1 MWIKSVALV
10 YDEEVWIPETKIDL
24 SNEALSKTYLNNA
37 WVKGSYDSTEGAIV
51 ADLAQAAAMFYRG
64 PAGMENL
71 YVGEA
76 NTLEITY
83 QIRGEMTNQPL
94 IVLLYGASS
103 KDSGDWTQGLEAWK
117 DVQRSMVSGQW
128 ATLSVDISAFPYDF
142 LSVVKLQ
149 AGNGNTAGEMYIKSI
164 EVKKV
169 EYTITFENEGETY
182 ATAKA
187 EPNKTVSAPAENPT
201 KAATPNAVYV
211 FDGWYNGET
220 KFDFATPITADLT
233 LTAKYT
239 SFVPTTKIDLSNE
252 SVANTYLNNAW
263 VKGSYDSTEGAIVA
277 DLAQG
282 PAMFYRGP
290 AGMDNL
296 YIGESLYLDITY
308 KTSANNPIIVSVS
321 GGNSLR
327 DSEWTSQYIYK
338 DHWTNINT
346 DGTWQTLSLDLS
358 SSEYGFISVVKL
370 QSGGTAGEMWIKSIA
385 VRQSICTVTYLNEDG
400 STFTTQEVQA
410 DTATTAP
417 ETNPTKEGTFNMEY
431 VFDGWY
437 NGETKFDFSTPI
449 SANLTLTAKF
459 TAREITLTKL
469 NTAVTDIITA
479 TLGEANFIMFQLS
492 DNDYAGLDTASAD
505 VSSLLGYID
514 IGGTVLNSLPS
525 EPYFNLWGNANTLAF
540 RAPGHTGETLG
551 QVEYVTIKAGAYFPS
566 ATQSK
571 TYYVTTEDITF
582 VQISPDNWQV
592 KKANYTVTYLNEDGS
607 TFTTQEVE
615 PDTATTAPAT
625 NPTKAGTLDVEYVF
639 DGWYNGETKFDFS
652 TLITADLTLTAKFV
666 EQATAFEELETT
678 VTGIHFGHNATFLSF
693 TLSALDSAGTQQ
705 LDASILT
712 KTNLL
717 DKIEINGM
725 SFKDFETRMD
735 LNPHFDVYGAKD
747 FSLRMRAVDSL
758 DDFNRIVVR
767 KGAQFPSL
775 AYVNGT
781 AKTCYTVSED
791 VEFIVYHD
799 GTIIN
804 VNDLAES
811 CITVTD
817 VAYRLAADTE
827 NFLIF
832 NIDGSDYPAFSNTAV
847 NVEGITYAEL
857 AAIKFFDNI
866 TLKGTI
872 YLGAETVSEATFA
885 QILAANNGAGSVQPL
900 LNHYYTPN
908 YGYTYSFAIRVP
920 HSGTMSE
927 ITSVAIAANTQFPS
941 YQKFIANNTDYDY
954 RLINTVAT
962 TFMFDAES
970 GKFVEASELETL
982 DLWMEKGASV
992 RVAKSATYDGE
1003 GNITGY
1009 ETSGIRFTTHVSKAQ
1024 IDALNQGIEN
1034 GVYKSVAY
1042 GTLIVPTDYL
1052 FGGDFTHAWLEANC
1066 AYLDI
1071 VSTGWIYEG
1080 AEYSSYYGSIVNLN
1094 ETNLARK
1101 FSGIGYIQITYADDS
1116 VKYFYA
1122 PYLTSYART
1131 AEYVA
1136 KAAIADRSATKTD
1149 EYTELVEGDGNYSP
1163 YTLDQR
1169 NFLTVYLVNAPE
1181 SAISAEELAAIN
1193 AAIGNLDAGETKTV
1207 TLDDDSEPLSG
1218 AYIQFDYSL
1227 NVDMIA
1233 TLKYS
1238 NKDKSIIVDE
1248 DVYLFHKD
1256 STYKQFLDVFRS
1268 NGAGYGISPTAVYLH
1283 SISFKNVGTQGTTA
1297 ADQITTVAAQDRRI
1311 YDTELQQYLTRYLA
1325 DGSDITV
1332 GAHLGLGGALTYLA
1346 KSGLAEYS
1354 KDESK
1359 DWLGRKYGRIE
1370 IGTDSANA
1378 NTVYR
1383 TGADSLPKT
1392 LGGNGVNLIN
1402 NYDVGRQIQ
1411 QAYYA
1416 DVAESE
1422 YTKAQYGP
1430 AGNKKDWP
1438 YNPVQAG
1445 DQYNNT
1451 SQIIDYEINT
1461 TDYYL
1466 YVKCRPLDWAQNNVT
1481 TKSYME
1487 NWYRLNADGTL
1498 RVDNNFIE
1506 WTGYNDLGGY
1516 HSNELPA
1523 VYFAQPMNYYVSNL
1537 STDKNAAWTGDLTF
1551 NNKVGTWSDPSLSDY
1566 APVHQGNGANT
1577 TLPYG
1582 NHENWFAWATGGTM
1596 DSIGVGVYIP
1606 NTAMFTSGR
1615 SATTTAFGESGQST
1629 TKMIYQLNKNA
1640 NVLSSSYCNQL
1651 FKKDLLSNMD
1661 EVDYEYMSCYV
1672 QNTSYTAPSIAFKME
1687 NYVPLAYSYVVAVD
1701 TISNMRNT
1709 FQALEQAGSLKNEGL
1724 DAWDRNDK

>member
-1 MWIKSVALV
+1 MTKAMKRILQYLLVSIFSLTLVLGVGNVISDNKTAQAATTTQETTVSSLDLSNQATAQVYINNGWLQGAYDATEGAPKADLSKGHAMLYLAPASWAFAGGMNNLEIGEATRLEVTYKNNGNVNNPLIISVSGGNSATDAAWDSQFIVKDKWINTDVSGNWATITVDISSTLYTHISCVKLDGINSGTGDEMWIKSVALV

-24 SNEALSKTYLNNA
+24 SNEALANTYINNS

-51 ADLAQAAAMFYRG
+51 ADLAQAPAMFYRG

-71 YVGEA
+71 YVGDA

-83 QIRGEMTNQPL
+83 QIRGESTNQPL
-94 IVLLYGASS
+94 IVLLFGSTS
-103 KDSGDWTQGLEAWK
+103 KNGSDWTQGLEAWK
-117 DVQRSMVSGQW
+117 DVQRSMTSGQW
-128 ATLSVDISAFPYDF
+128 ATLSIDISAFAYDF
-142 LSVVKLQ
+142 LSVIKLQ
-149 AGNGNTAGEMYIKSI
+149 AGDGNTAGEMYIKSI

-201 KAATPNAVYV
+201 KEATPNAAYV

-220 KFDFATPITADLT
+220 KFDFSTPITADLT

-277 DLAQG
+277 DLAQA

-308 KTSANNPIIVSVS
+308 KTSANDPIIVSVS

-327 DSEWTSQYIYK
+327 DSAWTSQYIYK
-338 DHWTNINT
+338 DHWTNIET

-358 SSEYGFISVVKL
+358 SSAYDFISVVKL

-385 VRQSICTVTYLNEDG
+385 VRQSTRTVTYLNEDG
-400 STFTTQEVQA
+400 TTFDA
-410 DTATTAP
+410 
-417 ETNPTKEGTFNMEY
+417 
-431 VFDGWY
+431 
-437 NGETKFDFSTPI
+437 
-449 SANLTLTAKF
+449 
-459 TAREITLTKL
+459 
-469 NTAVTDIITA
+469 
-479 TLGEANFIMFQLS
+479 
-492 DNDYAGLDTASAD
+492 
-505 VSSLLGYID
+505 
-514 IGGTVLNSLPS
+514 
-525 EPYFNLWGNANTLAF
+525 
-540 RAPGHTGETLG
+540 
-551 QVEYVTIKAGAYFPS
+551 
-566 ATQSK
+566 
-571 TYYVTTEDITF
+571 
-582 VQISPDNWQV
+582 
-592 KKANYTVTYLNEDGS
+592 
-607 TFTTQEVE
+607 QEVE
-615 PDTATTAPAT
+615 LDTVTTAPAT
-625 NPTKAGTLDVEYVF
+625 NPTKAGTFDVEYVF
-639 DGWYNGETKFDFS
+639 NGWYDGETKFDFS
-652 TLITADLTLTAKFV
+652 TLITADLTLTAKFT
-666 EQATAFEELETT
+666 EQATAFEEIATT
-678 VTGIHFGHNATFLSF
+678 VTGIHFGHNGTFLSF
-693 TLSALDSAGTQQ
+693 TLSELDSTGTKE

-725 SFKDFETRMD
+725 SFKEFETRMD
-735 LNPHFDVYGAKD
+735 LNPHFNVYGAKD
-747 FSLRMRAVDSL
+747 FSLRMRAADSL

-767 KGAQFPSL
+767 QGAQFPSL

-804 VNDLAES
+804 VNYLAES

-817 VAYRLAADTE
+817 VAYGLVADTA

-832 NIDGSDYPAFSNTAV
+832 NVEGSDYPAFSDAT
-847 NVEGITYAEL
+847 NVAGIEYAEL

-927 ITSVAIAANTQFPS
+927 ITSVLIAANTQFPS

-1024 IDALNQGIEN
+1024 LDALNQGIEN
-1034 GVYKSVAY
+1034 DVYKSVAY

-1066 AYLDI
+1066 DYLDI
-1071 VSTGWIYEG
+1071 PSTGWIYEG

-1136 KAAIADRSATKTD
+1136 KAAIADRNATQTD
-1149 EYTELVEGDGNYSP
+1149 KYSELVEEDGNYSP
-1163 YTLDQR
+1163 YTAAQR
-1169 NFLTVYLVNAPE
+1169 NFLTVYLVNAPK
-1181 SAISAEELAAIN
+1181 SAISAEKMAEIN
-1193 AAIGNLDAGETKTV
+1193 AAIGNLDAGATTTV
-1207 TLDDDSEPLSG
+1207 TLDNSEPLSG

-1227 NVDMIA
+1227 AVDMIA
-1233 TLKYS
+1233 TLTYS
-1238 NKDKSIIVDE
+1238 NESGSITVNE

-1325 DGSDITV
+1325 DGSNITV

-1354 KDESK
+1354 KDESSS
-1359 DWLGRKYGRIE
+1359 WFGSKYGRIE

-1378 NTVYR
+1378 DTVYR
-1383 TGADSLPKT
+1383 TGADSLPKS

-1422 YTKAQYGP
+1422 YTKAQYGAKGYEKP
-1430 AGNKKDWP
+1430 WP

-1498 RVDNNFIE
+1498 RVDNNFVE

-1516 HSNELPA
+1516 HTNELPA
-1523 VYFAQPMNYYVSNL
+1523 VYLSQPMNYYVSNL
-1537 STDKNAAWTGDLTF
+1537 STDKAQAWTGDLTF
-1551 NNKVGTWSDPSLSDY
+1551 NNQVGTWSDPSLSDY

-1615 SATTTAFGESGQST
+1615 AATTTAFGESGQST
-1629 TKMIYQLNKNA
+1629 TKMIYQLNRNA
-1640 NVLSSSYCNQL
+1640 NVTSSNYCNQL
-1651 FKKDLLSNMD
+1651 HKKDLLSNMD
-1661 EVDYEYMSCYV
+1661 PVEYEYMSCYV

-1687 NYVPLAYSYVVAVD
+1687 NYVPLTYSYVVAVD
-1701 TISNMRNT
+1701 TISNMRST
-1709 FQALEQAGSLKNEGL
+1709 FQALEQAGSLRNEGF

>member
-1 MWIKSVALV
+1 MTKTMKRILQYLLVSIFSLTLVLGVGNVINGNKTAQAATTTQVTTVSSLDLSNQATAQVYINNGWAKGEYDATEGALKANLAQSHVHLHFAAAAWAFSGGMNNLEIGNATRLEITYKNNGAVNNPLIFSVFGGNSATDTSNGAVTVGGTTYSDHWINTDTSGNWAKITVDVSALTYTHISYIRLDAINAGTGGEMWIKSVALV
-10 YDEEVWIPETKIDL
+10 YDEEVWVPETKIDL
-24 SNEALSKTYLNNA
+24 SNETLSNAYLNNA
-37 WVKGSYDSTEGAIV
+37 WVKGSYDSTEGAII

-71 YVGEA
+71 YVGNA

-83 QIRGEMTNQPL
+83 QIRGESTNQPL

-117 DVQRSMVSGQW
+117 DVQRSMTSGQW
-128 ATLSVDISAFPYDF
+128 ATLSIDISEFAYDF

-149 AGNGNTAGEMYIKSI
+149 AGDGNTAGEMYIKSI

-187 EPNKTVSAPAENPT
+187 ELNKTVSAPAVNPT
-201 KAATPNAVYV
+201 KEATPNAAYV

-220 KFDFATPITADLT
+220 KFDFATPITSD
-233 LTAKYT
+233 
-239 SFVPTTKIDLSNE
+239 
-252 SVANTYLNNAW
+252 
-263 VKGSYDSTEGAIVA
+263 
-277 DLAQG
+277 
-282 PAMFYRGP
+282 
-290 AGMDNL
+290 
-296 YIGESLYLDITY
+296 
-308 KTSANNPIIVSVS
+308 
-321 GGNSLR
+321 
-327 DSEWTSQYIYK
+327 
-338 DHWTNINT
+338 
-346 DGTWQTLSLDLS
+346 
-358 SSEYGFISVVKL
+358 
-370 QSGGTAGEMWIKSIA
+370 
-385 VRQSICTVTYLNEDG
+385 
-400 STFTTQEVQA
+400 
-410 DTATTAP
+410 
-417 ETNPTKEGTFNMEY
+417 
-431 VFDGWY
+431 
-437 NGETKFDFSTPI
+437 
-449 SANLTLTAKF
+449 LTLTAKF
-459 TAREITLTKL
+459 T
-469 NTAVTDIITA
+469 
-479 TLGEANFIMFQLS
+479 
-492 DNDYAGLDTASAD
+492 
-505 VSSLLGYID
+505 
-514 IGGTVLNSLPS
+514 
-525 EPYFNLWGNANTLAF
+525 
-540 RAPGHTGETLG
+540 
-551 QVEYVTIKAGAYFPS
+551 
-566 ATQSK
+566 
-571 TYYVTTEDITF
+571 
-582 VQISPDNWQV
+582 
-592 KKANYTVTYLNEDGS
+592 
-607 TFTTQEVE
+607 
-615 PDTATTAPAT
+615 
-625 NPTKAGTLDVEYVF
+625 
-639 DGWYNGETKFDFS
+639 
-652 TLITADLTLTAKFV
+652 
-666 EQATAFEELETT
+666 EQATPFEELETT
-678 VTGIHFGHNATFLSF
+678 VTGIHFGHNGTFLSF
-693 TLSALDSAGTQQ
+693 TLSALDSNGTKE

-725 SFKDFETRMD
+725 SFKEFETRMD

-747 FSLRMRAVDSL
+747 FSLRMKSVDGIE
-758 DDFNRIVVR
+758 DFNRIVVR
-767 KGAQFPSL
+767 QGAQFPSL

-781 AKTCYTVSED
+781 DKTCYTVSED

-799 GTIIN
+799 GTI
-804 VNDLAES
+804 VNANYLAES
-811 CITVTD
+811 RITITG
-817 VAYRLAADTE
+817 VAYGLAADTE

-832 NIDGSDYPAFSNTAV
+832 NIDGSDYPAFGNDAT
-847 NVEGITYAEL
+847 NVAGIDYAEL
-857 AAIKFFDNI
+857 EAIKFFDNI

-885 QILAANNGAGSVQPL
+885 QILAANNGAEIVEPL

-927 ITSVAIAANTQFPS
+927 ITSVSIAANTQFPS
-941 YQKFIANNTDYDY
+941 YQKFIADNTEYDY
-954 RLINTVAT
+954 RLINPTAT
-962 TFMFDAES
+962 TFMLDS
-970 GKFVEASELETL
+970 KSNTFVEASELETL

-992 RVAKSATYDGE
+992 RVAKTATYDE
-1003 GNITGY
+1003 NGNITGY
-1009 ETSGIRFTTHVSKAQ
+1009 ETSGIRFTTHVSNAQ
-1024 IDALNQGIEN
+1024 IAALNEGIKN
-1034 GVYKSVAY
+1034 GIYKSVAY

-1052 FGGDFTHAWLEANC
+1052 FGGDFTHEWLEANC
-1066 AYLDI
+1066 DYLDI
-1071 VSTGWIYEG
+1071 PSTGWIKVG
-1080 AEYSSYYGSIVNLN
+1080 TEYSSYYGSIVNLH

-1122 PYLTSYART
+1122 PYLASYART

-1136 KAAIADRSATKTD
+1136 KAAIADRSATEKD
-1149 EYTELVEGDGNYSP
+1149 NYTEWVEENGNYSP
-1163 YTLDQR
+1163 YTSAQR

-1181 SAISAEELAAIN
+1181 SAISEEKLAEIN
-1193 AAIGNLDAGETKTV
+1193 TAIGALNAGATATVAIDA
-1207 TLDDDSEPLSG
+1207 SQPLSG

-1227 NVDMIA
+1227 SVDMIA

-1238 NKDKSIIVDE
+1238 NESGSITVNE
-1248 DVYLFHKD
+1248 DVYLFHQD

-1283 SISFKNVGTQGTTA
+1283 SISFKNVGTLGTTL
-1297 ADQITTVAAQDRRI
+1297 ADQITMVAAQDRRI
-1311 YDTELQQYLTRYLA
+1311 YDTELQQYLTRYLD
-1325 DGSDITV
+1325 DGSNITV
-1332 GAHLGLGGALTYLA
+1332 GAHLGFGGALTYLA

-1354 KDESK
+1354 KDESSS
-1359 DWLGRKYGRIE
+1359 WFGSTKYGRIE
-1370 IGTDSANA
+1370 IGTDTANA
-1378 NTVYR
+1378 DTVYR
-1383 TGADSLPKT
+1383 TGADSLPKS

-1422 YTKAQYGP
+1422 YTKAEYGAKGYETP
-1430 AGNKKDWP
+1430 WP

-1506 WTGYNDLGGY
+1506 WTGYKDLGGY
-1516 HSNELPA
+1516 QSNELPA
-1523 VYFAQPMNYYVSNL
+1523 VYLAQPMNYYVSNL

-1551 NNKVGTWSDPSLSDY
+1551 NNQVGTWSDPSLSDY

-1629 TKMIYQLNKNA
+1629 TKMIYQLNRNA
-1640 NVLSSSYCNQL
+1640 NVTSSNYCNQL
-1651 FKKDLLSNMD
+1651 YKKDLLSNMD
-1661 EVDYEYMSCYV
+1661 AVDYEYMSCYV

-1687 NYVPLAYSYVVAVD
+1687 NYVPLAYSYVIAVD

-1709 FQALEQAGSLKNEGL
+1709 FQALEQAGSLKNEGF

>member
-1 MWIKSVALV
+1 MTKTMKRILQYLLVSIFSLTLVLGVGNVINGNKTAQAATTTQVTTVSSLDLSNQATAQVYINNGWLQGSYDSTEGAPKADLSKGHAMLYLSPASWAFASGMNNLEIGSATRLEITYKNNGSVNNPLIISVSGGNSATDAAWDSQYILEDHWINTDVSGNWATITVDVSSTSYTHISCVKLNGINAGAAGEMWIKSVALV
-10 YDEEVWIPETKIDL
+10 YDEEVWVPETKIDL
-24 SNEALSKTYLNNA
+24 SNETIANTYLNNA
-37 WVKGSYDSTEGAIV
+37 WVKGSYDSTEGAII
-51 ADLAQAAAMFYRG
+51 ADLSQAAAMFYRG

-83 QIRGEMTNQPL
+83 QIRGESTNQPL

-103 KDSGDWTQGLEAWK
+103 KDSGDWTQGLESWK
-117 DVQRSMVSGQW
+117 DVQRSMTSGQW
-128 ATLSVDISAFPYDF
+128 ATLSIDISEFAYDF

-149 AGNGNTAGEMYIKSI
+149 AGDGNTAGEMYIKSI

-169 EYTITFENEGETY
+169 EYTVTFENEGETY

-187 EPNKTVSAPAENPT
+187 EPNQTVSAPAENPA
-201 KAATPNAVYV
+201 KEATPNAAYV

-239 SFVPTTKIDLSNE
+239 SFVPTTKINLSNE

-277 DLAQG
+277 DLAQA

-308 KTSANNPIIVSVS
+308 KTSANDPIIVSVS
-321 GGNSLR
+321 GGNSLT
-327 DSEWTSQYIYK
+327 DSAWTSQYIYK
-338 DHWTNINT
+338 DHWTNITT
-346 DGTWQTLSLDLS
+346 DGMWQTLSLDLS
-358 SSEYGFISVVKL
+358 SSAYDFISVVKL

-385 VRQSICTVTYLNEDG
+385 VRQST
-400 STFTTQEVQA
+400 
-410 DTATTAP
+410 
-417 ETNPTKEGTFNMEY
+417 
-431 VFDGWY
+431 
-437 NGETKFDFSTPI
+437 
-449 SANLTLTAKF
+449 
-459 TAREITLTKL
+459 
-469 NTAVTDIITA
+469 
-479 TLGEANFIMFQLS
+479 
-492 DNDYAGLDTASAD
+492 
-505 VSSLLGYID
+505 
-514 IGGTVLNSLPS
+514 
-525 EPYFNLWGNANTLAF
+525 
-540 RAPGHTGETLG
+540 H
-551 QVEYVTIKAGAYFPS
+551 
-566 ATQSK
+566 
-571 TYYVTTEDITF
+571 
-582 VQISPDNWQV
+582 
-592 KKANYTVTYLNEDGS
+592 TVTYLNEDGS

-615 PDTATTAPAT
+615 PDTVTTAPAT
-625 NPTKAGTLDVEYVF
+625 NPTKAATFDVEYVF
-639 DGWYNGETKFDFS
+639 DGWYNGETKFDFA
-652 TLITADLTLTAKFV
+652 TPITSDLTLTAKFT
-666 EQATAFEELETT
+666 EQATPFEELETT
-678 VTGIHFGHNATFLSF
+678 VTSIHFGHNATFLSF
-693 TLSALDSAGTQQ
+693 TLSELDSVATAQ

-725 SFKDFETRMD
+725 SFKEFETRMD
-735 LNPHFDVYGAKD
+735 LNPHFNVYGAKD
-747 FSLRMRAVDSL
+747 FSLRMRAVDSIEDL
-758 DDFNRIVVR
+758 NRIVIR
-767 KGAQFPSL
+767 QGAQFPSL

-799 GTIIN
+799 GTILN

-811 CITVTD
+811 RITITG
-817 VAYRLAADTE
+817 VAYGLAADTE

-832 NIDGSDYPAFSNTAV
+832 NVEGSDYPAFSDTAV

-927 ITSVAIAANTQFPS
+927 ITSVSIAANTQFPS
-941 YQKFIANNTDYDY
+941 YQKFIADNTEYDY
-954 RLINTVAT
+954 RLINPTAT
-962 TFMFDAES
+962 TFMLDS
-970 GKFVEASELETL
+970 KSNTFVEASELETL

-992 RVAKSATYDGE
+992 RVAKTATYDE
-1003 GNITGY
+1003 NGNITGY
-1009 ETSGIRFTTHVSKAQ
+1009 ETSGIRFTTHVSNAQ
-1024 IDALNQGIEN
+1024 IAALNEGIEN
-1034 GVYKSVAY
+1034 GIYKSVAY

-1052 FGGDFTHAWLEANC
+1052 FGGDFTHEWLEANC

-1071 VSTGWIYEG
+1071 PSTGWIKVG
-1080 AEYSSYYGSIVNLN
+1080 TEYSSYYGSIVNLH

-1122 PYLTSYART
+1122 PYLASYART

-1136 KAAIADRSATKTD
+1136 KAAIADRSATEKD
-1149 EYTELVEGDGNYSP
+1149 NYTEWVEENGNYSP
-1163 YTLDQR
+1163 YTSAQR

-1181 SAISAEELAAIN
+1181 SAISEEKLAEIN
-1193 AAIGNLDAGETKTV
+1193 TAIGALNAGATATVAMDA
-1207 TLDDDSEPLSG
+1207 SQPLSG

-1227 NVDMIA
+1227 SVDMIA

-1238 NKDKSIIVDE
+1238 NESGSITVNE

-1283 SISFKNVGTQGTTA
+1283 SISFKNVGTLGTTL

-1311 YDTELQQYLTRYLA
+1311 YDTELQQYLTRYLD
-1325 DGSDITV
+1325 DGSNITV

-1354 KDESK
+1354 KDESSS
-1359 DWLGRKYGRIE
+1359 WFSKYGRIE
-1370 IGTDSANA
+1370 IGTDTANA
-1378 NTVYR
+1378 DTVYR
-1383 TGADSLPKT
+1383 TGADSLPKS

-1430 AGNKKDWP
+1430 KGYETPWP

-1498 RVDNNFIE
+1498 RVDNNFVE

-1523 VYFAQPMNYYVSNL
+1523 VYISQPMNYYVSNL

-1551 NNKVGTWSDPSLSDY
+1551 NNQVGTWSDPSLSDY

-1629 TKMIYQLNKNA
+1629 TKMIYQLNRNA
-1640 NVLSSSYCNQL
+1640 NVTSSNYCNQL
-1651 FKKDLLSNMD
+1651 YKKDLLSNMD
-1661 EVDYEYMSCYV
+1661 SVDYEYMSCYV

-1687 NYVPLAYSYVVAVD
+1687 NYVPLAYSYVIAVD
-1701 TISNMRNT
+1701 TISNMRDT
-1709 FQALEQAGSLKNEGL
+1709 FNALEQAGSLTNEGL
-1724 DAWDRNDK
+1724 NAWDRNDK

>member
-1 MWIKSVALV
+1 MTKAMKRILQYLLVAIFSLMLVLGVGNVINSNKTARAATTTQVTTVSSLDLSNQATAQVYINNKWVTGEYDATEGALKADLSSKPAMFYCVPAGIDNLEIGAATRLEITYKNSGTNADRFILWVSGGYNATDTAYDTQFILNEHWLVPDYSGEWATLTVDVSSTEYTHISRVRLQNGGNVDEVWIKDIKLV

-24 SNEALSKTYLNNA
+24 SNETLANTYLNNA
-37 WVKGSYDSTEGAIV
+37 WVKGSYDSTEGTIV

-71 YVGEA
+71 YVGDA

-83 QIRGEMTNQPL
+83 QIRGELTNQP
-94 IVLLYGASS
+94 IIITVFGGDS
-103 KDSGDWTQGLEAWK
+103 KTDAAWDTKNGGDSWK
-117 DVQRSMVSGQW
+117 DVQRSMTSGQW

-142 LSVVKLQ
+142 ISVIKLQ
-149 AGNGNTAGEMYIKSI
+149 AGNG
-164 EVKKV
+164 
-169 EYTITFENEGETY
+169 
-182 ATAKA
+182 
-187 EPNKTVSAPAENPT
+187 
-201 KAATPNAVYV
+201 
-211 FDGWYNGET
+211 D
-220 KFDFATPITADLT
+220 
-233 LTAKYT
+233 
-239 SFVPTTKIDLSNE
+239 
-252 SVANTYLNNAW
+252 
-263 VKGSYDSTEGAIVA
+263 
-277 DLAQG
+277 
-282 PAMFYRGP
+282 
-290 AGMDNL
+290 
-296 YIGESLYLDITY
+296 
-308 KTSANNPIIVSVS
+308 
-321 GGNSLR
+321 
-327 DSEWTSQYIYK
+327 
-338 DHWTNINT
+338 
-346 DGTWQTLSLDLS
+346 
-358 SSEYGFISVVKL
+358 
-370 QSGGTAGEMWIKSIA
+370 TAGEMWIKSM
-385 VRQSICTVTYLNEDG
+385 
-400 STFTTQEVQA
+400 EVKYVV
-410 DTATTAP
+410 P
-417 ETNPTKEGTFNMEY
+417 ETT
-431 VFDGWY
+431 
-437 NGETKFDFSTPI
+437 
-449 SANLTLTAKF
+449 
-459 TAREITLTKL
+459 
-469 NTAVTDIITA
+469 VTDILTSTIG
-479 TLGEANFIMFQLS
+479 GENFIMFQLS
-492 DNDYAGLDTASAD
+492 NNDYAGLSTASAD
-505 VSSLLGYID
+505 VSSLLGCID
-514 IGGTVLNSLPS
+514 MGGTVLNSLPS

-540 RAPGHTGETLG
+540 RAPGHTGASLG
-551 QVEYVTIKAGAYFPS
+551 QVKYVTIKAGAKFPS
-566 ATQSK
+566 ATK
-571 TYYVTTEDITF
+571 PGTYYVTTEDITF
-582 VQISPDNWQV
+582 VQISPDDWRV
-592 KKANYTVTYLNEDGS
+592 KKAYTVTYLNEDGS
-607 TFTTQEVE
+607 TFATQEVQA
-615 PDTATTAPAT
+615 DTATTTPET
-625 NPTKAGTLDVEYVF
+625 TPTKAGTLDVKYVF

-652 TLITADLTLTAKFV
+652 TLISADLTLTAKFV

-725 SFKDFETRMD
+725 SFKDFESRMD

-747 FSLRMRAVDSL
+747 FSLRMRAVDSIE
-758 DDFNRIVVR
+758 DFNRIVIR
-767 KGAQFPSL
+767 RGAQFPSL

-799 GTIIN
+799 GTILN

-811 CITVTD
+811 RITITG
-817 VAYRLAADTE
+817 VAYGLAADTE

-832 NIDGSDYPAFSNTAV
+832 NIDGSDYPAVADAT

-872 YLGAETVSEATFA
+872 YLGTETVSEATFA
-885 QILAANNGAGSVQPL
+885 QILTANNGAGSVQPL

-908 YGYTYSFAIRVP
+908 YQYTYSFAIRVP

-927 ITSVAIAANTQFPS
+927 ITSVVIAANTQFPS

-954 RLINTVAT
+954 RLVNTVAT

-982 DLWMEKGASV
+982 DIWMEKGASV
-992 RVAKSATYDGE
+992 RVAKTATYDE
-1003 GNITGY
+1003 NGNITGY

-1052 FGGDFTHAWLEANC
+1052 FGGDFTHEWLEANC
-1066 AYLDI
+1066 DYLDI
-1071 VSTGWIYEG
+1071 KSTGWIYEG
-1080 AEYSSYYGSIVNLN
+1080 EEYSSYYGSIVNLN
-1094 ETNLARK
+1094 ENNLARK

-1136 KAAIADRSATKTD
+1136 KAAIADRSATKND
-1149 EYTELVEGDGNYSP
+1149 KYHEWVEEDGNYSP
-1163 YTLDQR
+1163 YTLDQLK
-1169 NFLTVYLVNAPE
+1169 FLQVYLVNAPE
-1181 SAISAEELAAIN
+1181 SAISEAKMAEIN
-1193 AAIGNLDAGETKTV
+1193 EAVGKLNAGETVTV
-1207 TLDDDSEPLSG
+1207 ELDNSQPLSG
-1218 AYIQFDYSL
+1218 AYIQFDYNFS
-1227 NVDMIA
+1227 VDMIA
-1233 TLKYS
+1233 TLNYS
-1238 NKDKSIIVDE
+1238 NENVSITVTE

-1256 STYKQFLDVFRS
+1256 STYKQFLDVFRK

-1283 SISFKNVGTQGTTA
+1283 SISFKNVGAQGTTS
-1297 ADQITTVAAQDRRI
+1297 ADQITTVAVQDRRI
-1311 YDTELQQYLTRYLA
+1311 YDTELQQYLTRYLD

-1354 KDESK
+1354 KDESE

-1383 TGADSLPKT
+1383 TGADSLPKS

-1430 AGNKKDWP
+1430 KDHEKPWP

-1461 TDYYL
+1461 TDYYI
-1466 YVKCRPLDWAQNNVT
+1466 YIKCRPLDWAQNNVT

-1498 RVDNNFIE
+1498 RVDNNFVE
-1506 WTGYNDLGGY
+1506 WTGYKDLGGY
-1516 HSNELPA
+1516 RSNELPA
-1523 VYFAQPMNYYVSNL
+1523 VYISQPMNYYVSNL

-1551 NNKVGTWSDPSLSDY
+1551 NNQVGTWSDPSLDDY

-1606 NTAMFTSGR
+1606 NTTMFTSGR
-1615 SATTTAFGESGQST
+1615 SATTTAFGEKWQST

-1640 NVLSSSYCNQL
+1640 NVSSSSYCNQL
-1651 FKKDLLSNMD
+1651 FKKKLLSNMD
-1661 EVDYEYMSCYV
+1661 AVDYEYMSCYV
-1672 QNTSYTAPSIAFKME
+1672 QNTSYTAPSIAYKME

-1701 TISNMRNT
+1701 TISNMRST
-1709 FQALEQAGSLKNEGL
+1709 FQALEQAGSLRNEGL

>member
-1 MWIKSVALV
+1 MSKTIKRILQSLLVAIFSLTLAFGIGDAVSGNKPAQAATTTEVKTVSSLDLSNQATAQVYINNGWLQASYDATEGAPKTDLSKGHAMIYFAPASWAFAGGMNNLEIGDATRLEITYKNNGNVNNPLIISVSGGNSATDAAWDSQFIIQDKWINTDVSGEWATITVDVSSTSYTHISCVKLDGINSGTGGEMWIKSVALV
-10 YDEEVWIPETKIDL
+10 YDEDVWIPETKIDL
-24 SNEALSKTYLNNA
+24 SNETLSNAYLNNA

-51 ADLAQAAAMFYRG
+51 ADLAQAPAMFYRG

-83 QIRGEMTNQPL
+83 QIRGESTNQPL

-128 ATLSVDISAFPYDF
+128 ATLSIDISAFPYDF

-149 AGNGNTAGEMYIKSI
+149 AGNGNTAGEMWIKSI

-169 EYTITFENEGETY
+169 EYTVTFENDGEVY

-201 KAATPNAVYV
+201 KEATLNEAYE

-220 KFDFATPITADLT
+220 KFDFATLITSDIT

-277 DLAQG
+277 DLAQA
-282 PAMFYRGP
+282 PAMFYRAP

-308 KTSANNPIIVSVS
+308 KTSANDPIIVSVS
-321 GGNSLR
+321 GGNSLT
-327 DSEWTSQYIYK
+327 DDAWTSQYIYQ
-338 DHWTNINT
+338 DHWTNITT
-346 DGTWQTLSLDLS
+346 DGMWQTLSLDLS
-358 SSEYGFISVVKL
+358 SSAYDFISVVKL

-385 VRQSICTVTYLNEDG
+385 VRQST
-400 STFTTQEVQA
+400 
-410 DTATTAP
+410 
-417 ETNPTKEGTFNMEY
+417 
-431 VFDGWY
+431 
-437 NGETKFDFSTPI
+437 
-449 SANLTLTAKF
+449 
-459 TAREITLTKL
+459 
-469 NTAVTDIITA
+469 
-479 TLGEANFIMFQLS
+479 
-492 DNDYAGLDTASAD
+492 
-505 VSSLLGYID
+505 
-514 IGGTVLNSLPS
+514 
-525 EPYFNLWGNANTLAF
+525 
-540 RAPGHTGETLG
+540 
-551 QVEYVTIKAGAYFPS
+551 
-566 ATQSK
+566 
-571 TYYVTTEDITF
+571 
-582 VQISPDNWQV
+582 
-592 KKANYTVTYLNEDGS
+592 YTVTYLNEDGS
-607 TFTTQEVE
+607 TFATQEVE
-615 PDTATTAPAT
+615 EGAMATAPVT
-625 NPTKAGTLDVEYVF
+625 NPTKEGTFDVEYVF
-639 DGWYNGETKFDFS
+639 DGWYNGETKFDFATS
-652 TLITADLTLTAKFV
+652 IASDLTLTAKFI
-666 EQATAFEELETT
+666 EQATPFEEIETT
-678 VTGIHFGHNATFLSF
+678 VTGIHFGHNGTFLSF
-693 TLSALDSAGTQQ
+693 TLSELDSNGTKEI
-705 LDASILT
+705 DASFLT

-725 SFKDFETRMD
+725 SFKEFETRMD

-747 FSLRMRAVDSL
+747 FSLRMRAVDGIE
-758 DDFNRIVVR
+758 DFNRIVVR
-767 KGAQFPSL
+767 QGAQFPSL

-791 VEFIVYHD
+791 VEFIIYHD
-799 GTIIN
+799 DTI
-804 VNDLAES
+804 VKANDLAES
-811 CITVTD
+811 RITITG
-817 VAYRLAADTE
+817 VAYGLVADTE

-832 NIDGSDYPAFSNTAV
+832 NIDGSDYPAFGDDAT
-847 NVEGITYAEL
+847 NVAGIEYAEL
-857 AAIKFFDNI
+857 EAIEFFDNI

-927 ITSVAIAANTQFPS
+927 ITSVSIAANTQFPS
-941 YQKFIANNTDYDY
+941 YQKFIANNTEYDY
-954 RLINTVAT
+954 RLVNTVAT
-962 TFMFDAES
+962 TFMFDS
-970 GKFVEASELETL
+970 KSNKFVEASELETM
-982 DLWMEKGASV
+982 DIWMEKGAAV
-992 RVAKSATYDGE
+992 RVAESAKRDE
-1003 GNITGY
+1003 NGNITGY

-1034 GVYKSVAY
+1034 GIYKSVSY

-1071 VSTGWIYEG
+1071 PSTGWIYEG

-1094 ETNLARK
+1094 EKNLARK
-1101 FSGIGYIQITYADDS
+1101 FSGLGYIRVTYADDT

-1136 KAAIADRSATKTD
+1136 KAAIADRSVNKTGK
-1149 EYTELVEGDGNYSP
+1149 YTEWVEIDGNYSP

-1169 NFLTVYLVNAPE
+1169 NFLSIYLVDAPE
-1181 SAISAEELAAIN
+1181 SAISSEKLAEIN
-1193 AAIGNLDAGETKTV
+1193 AAIGNLNAGATTTV
-1207 TLDDDSEPLSG
+1207 TMDGSEPLSG
-1218 AYIQFDYSL
+1218 AYIQFDYNFS
-1227 NVDMIA
+1227 VDMIA
-1233 TLKYS
+1233 TLNYS
-1238 NKDKSIIVDE
+1238 DKSGSITVNE

-1359 DWLGRKYGRIE
+1359 DWIGRKYGRIE
-1370 IGTDSANA
+1370 IGADTANA
-1378 NTVYR
+1378 DTIYR
-1383 TGADSLPKT
+1383 SGADSLPKS

-1430 AGNKKDWP
+1430 TGNEKDWP

-1461 TDYYL
+1461 TDYYI

-1523 VYFAQPMNYYVSNL
+1523 VYISQPMNYFVSNL

-1551 NNKVGTWSDPSLSDY
+1551 NNNVGTWSDPSLGDY

-1640 NVLSSSYCNQL
+1640 NVLSSAYCNQL
-1651 FKKDLLSNMD
+1651 FMKDLLSNMD

-1687 NYVPLAYSYVVAVD
+1687 NYVPLAYSYVIAID
-1701 TISNMRNT
+1701 TISNMRSN
-1709 FQALEQAGSLKNEGL
+1709 FQALEQAGSLENEGL